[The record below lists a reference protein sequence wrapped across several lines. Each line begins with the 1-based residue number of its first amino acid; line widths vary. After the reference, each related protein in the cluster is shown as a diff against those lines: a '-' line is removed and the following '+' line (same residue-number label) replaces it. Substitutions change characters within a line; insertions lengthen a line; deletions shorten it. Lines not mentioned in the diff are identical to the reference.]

1 MNYTFE
7 ELPIA
12 VNKLHQRLDSI
23 EKLLL
28 NSRQEKTLTSDELLT
43 VQQASE
49 LVNLAVPTL
58 YSKVSLKEIPYCK
71 KGKRLYFSR
80 SELIEWITEGKEPT
94 KAETILAVQG
104 RMTRPHQKRR

>member
-12 VNKLHQRLDSI
+12 VHKLHQRLDSI

-28 NSRQEKTLTSDELLT
+28 NGREEKTLASDKLLT

-49 LVNLAVPTL
+49 LVNLAVATL

-80 SELIEWITEGKEPT
+80 TELIQWVTEGREQT
-94 KAETILAVQG
+94 QSETILATHD
-104 RMTRPHQKRR
+104 RMSRLHRQRR

>member
-28 NSRQEKTLTSDELLT
+28 SNRQEKTLTSDELLT

-49 LVNLAVPTL
+49 LVNLAVATL

-80 SELIEWITEGKEPT
+80 SELIEWITQGKEPIQ
-94 KAETILAVQG
+94 AETILAVQG
-104 RMTRPHQKRR
+104 RMTRLHRKRR